1 MFDFTL
7 QVSPQFPDRIENE
20 EELLALLKPNKK
32 SRGRKKGKENPQATE
47 QLASNGHLLGEL
59 DFGCKNVRNM
69 DTNEKSKFPCRRS
82 QRLRKLKKTHCLF
95 QEPQVMTPV
104 NRQGVVILAYETPDQ
119 EL

>member
-1 MFDFTL
+1 M
-7 QVSPQFPDRIENE
+7 
-20 EELLALLKPNKK
+20 
-32 SRGRKKGKENPQATE
+32 
-47 QLASNGHLLGEL
+47 
-59 DFGCKNVRNM
+59 RNM

-119 EL
+119 ELLTAVERKHSSTKRGIWWEAYHYYKHFSSMNNTQKLIWIKAENTSKFSPNAQVLFFSHVNGI